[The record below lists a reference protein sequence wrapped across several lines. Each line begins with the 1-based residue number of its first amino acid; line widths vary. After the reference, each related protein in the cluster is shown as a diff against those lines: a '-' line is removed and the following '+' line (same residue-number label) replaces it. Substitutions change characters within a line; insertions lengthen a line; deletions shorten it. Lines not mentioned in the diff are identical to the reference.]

1 MNHVLY
7 FSIMR
12 KLLFFTLF
20 AVLVL
25 GVSAQSNPGLNT
37 LTDCGVF
44 APTAFTPN
52 RDQTND
58 LFRVVVS
65 EYCEVQDYHVFVYD
79 RFGRLVFESID
90 PAKGWDGR
98 YDGKDAKDG
107 VYLWHLMGH
116 YVVPSGEKTLAIDRK
131 GSVVLL
137 R

>member
-1 MNHVLY
+1 MLKKLY
-7 FSIMR
+7 IVVI
-12 KLLFFTLF
+12 LF
-20 AVLVL
+20 AC
-25 GVSAQSNPGLNT
+25 GQAVSAQSNPGLNN

-58 LFRVVVS
+58 LFRVVIS

-90 PAKGWDGR
+90 PTKGWDGR

-116 YVVPSGEKTLAIDRK
+116 YVIPSGEKTLALDRK

>member
-1 MNHVLY
+1 MKKIVFLVVLSI
-7 FSIMR
+7 FSAS
-12 KLLFFTLF
+12 
-20 AVLVL
+20 AVW
-25 GVSAQSNPGLNT
+25 SQSNPGLNT

>member
-1 MNHVLY
+1 MFVLMKKIVFLVVLSI
-7 FSIMR
+7 FS
-12 KLLFFTLF
+12 TS
-20 AVLVL
+20 AVW
-25 GVSAQSNPGLNT
+25 SQSNPGLNT

>member
-1 MNHVLY
+1 
-7 FSIMR
+7 MR
-12 KLLFFTLF
+12 RISTFVLF
-20 AVLVL
+20 AVTMLTT
-25 GVSAQSNPGLNT
+25 GFYGQIFAQSNPGLNT

>member
-1 MNHVLY
+1 
-7 FSIMR
+7 MR
-12 KLLFFTLF
+12 LLFLIFIFLGT
-20 AVLVL
+20 L
-25 GVSAQSNPGLNT
+25 GVKAQSNPGLYA

-90 PAKGWDGR
+90 PTKGWDGR

-116 YVVPSGEKTLAIDRK
+116 YVIPSGEKTLALDRK